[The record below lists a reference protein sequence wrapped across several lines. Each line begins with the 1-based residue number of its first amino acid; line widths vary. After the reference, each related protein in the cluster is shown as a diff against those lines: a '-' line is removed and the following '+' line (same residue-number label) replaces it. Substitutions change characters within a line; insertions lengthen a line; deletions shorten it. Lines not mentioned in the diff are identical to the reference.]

1 MYFPARLQC
10 YKSGSS
16 SGCAGATPTLRVA
29 VLEAGGGALLS
40 PPNWPHVVVTLQDCV
55 MVETRKVFRNVLD
68 EVGYFVERAA
78 LWREPPI
85 LYPFITALQ
94 AGEAAAAR
102 RREVAAHLRAMLE
115 GSAEEAGEEVRTCL
129 RSRAEASLEVRLTL
143 CSGGARATA
152 QLPDRPCHT
161 REQHHVSTIRGA
173 VAGIDNEAAACCITS
188 YRMKHA

>member
-1 MYFPARLQC
+1 MYFAARLSC
-10 YKSGSS
+10 YESGSS

-68 EVGYFVERAA
+68 EVAYFVERAA

-115 GSAEEAGEEVRTCL
+115 GSREEEGEAVRACL
-129 RSRAEASLEVRLTL
+129 RSRAEASLEVRGHFTHGTAAGLAPQLTCRIVHVIPGSSAL
-143 CSGGARATA
+143 CPRSGAMAGIIDT
-152 QLPDRPCHT
+152 
-161 REQHHVSTIRGA
+161 A
-173 VAGIDNEAAACCITS
+173 VACCVTS
-188 YRMKHA
+188 Y